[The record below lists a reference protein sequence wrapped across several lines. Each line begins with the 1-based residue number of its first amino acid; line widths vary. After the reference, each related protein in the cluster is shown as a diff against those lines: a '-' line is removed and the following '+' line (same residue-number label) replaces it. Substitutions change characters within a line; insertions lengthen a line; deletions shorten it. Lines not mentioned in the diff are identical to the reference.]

1 MEIKTTDLFAKT
13 FTPSFRKFLENDST
27 EHYHNGGRGSG
38 KSSFV
43 SLAIVLGILQN
54 KDWNALVLRK
64 VKNTLYRSVYG
75 QISWA
80 INKLGVASSFRFL
93 KSPMQIE
100 YIPTGQLIVFEG
112 ADDPT
117 KIKSLKINRGY
128 IAMLWFEELEEFK
141 RRDIDDI
148 GITTKRGGEVF
159 KTFYTF
165 NAPSSPRHWVNQMY
179 LEPKKPGAIKHH
191 STYLD
196 VSQAWLGS
204 EFLKDAEHLQKTRPE
219 DYRNIYLGE
228 AIGTGKQI
236 FTNITIKTITNDEIK
251 SFEWFYFGMDWGWYP
266 DPTRFVAMAYDSNG
280 RRLYI
285 FDELTMYKT
294 PNDEGSQKL
303 RDHVENKPYAKHW
316 TEISITADNSHKDIG
331 DFRADGWDIRA
342 AVKGVGSVEAGFKWL
357 QGLTEIII
365 DAERAPLT
373 ADEFLLYEYE
383 LHKKTGEILS
393 GYPQGQPDHSL
404 ACVRYAL
411 ERVWRRK
418 GT

>member
-1 MEIKTTDLFAKT
+1 MTIKTTDLFAKT

-43 SLAIVLGILQN
+43 SIAIVLGILQN
-54 KDWNALVLRK
+54 KNWNALVLRK

-112 ADDPT
+112 ADDPA

-128 IAMLWFEELEEFK
+128 IAILWFEELEEFK
-141 RRDIDDI
+141 RRDIYDI
-148 GITTKRGGEVF
+148 CITTKRGGDIF

-179 LEPKKPGAIKHH
+179 VENKPNAIKHH

-196 VSQAWLGS
+196 VPHGWLGE
-204 EFLKDAEHLQKTRPE
+204 EFIREAEHLKETRPE
-219 DYRNIYLGE
+219 DYKNIYLGQ
-228 AIGTGKQI
+228 AVGTGKQV
-236 FTNITIKTITNDEIK
+236 FENIKIRKISDDEIK
-251 SFEWFYFGMDWGWYP
+251 SFEWYYFGMDWGWYP
-266 DPTRFVAMAYDSNG
+266 DPTRFVAMAYDN
-280 RRLYI
+280 RRRKLFI

-294 PNDEGSQKL
+294 ANDIGVQKL
-303 RDHVENKPYAKHW
+303 REHVEKKPYIDYW
-316 TEISITADNSHKDIG
+316 TNMHITADNSEKDVS
-331 DFRADGWDIRA
+331 FYKADGWNIRSA
-342 AVKGVGSVEAGFKWL
+342 IKGTGSVETGFKWL
-357 QGLTEIII
+357 QGLNEIII
-365 DAERAPLT
+365 DNERAPIT
-373 ADEFLLYEYE
+373 AEEFLLYEYE
-383 LHKKTGEILS
+383 IHKKTGEILS
-393 GYPQGQPDHSL
+393 GYPEGQPDHSM

-418 GT
+418 DT